1 MMNQYEAI
9 VGLSGSLGS
18 PSEQAFMR
26 STYGVRTMMTPPFLS
41 TCQDMKKSV
50 PVLHGNIVY
59 VAATEAEQFAEIRRL
74 ALRFRMDVPVVVL
87 ANDVVSAKAIYA
99 DCFTA
104 QDKAVHT
111 VQLFLEIDPVSGK
124 PADYSTVVK
133 EATRPKQSSLSRS
146 GSIWPITVSD
156 PFGGRGQD
164 YTVLKEEV
172 DNAGG
177 IMVIC
182 AAIPESQREWV
193 QWLGRT
199 ARSDRRGQFAVVLLK
214 DSSPLKTIDP
224 AVLAAHAAGAGA
236 YKPSLIDVLLDK
248 RDENIKTKLDTL
260 APELAHG
267 MRMHEVCYAFWQ
279 KQEGGCD
286 VAKWPADDD
295 QKSLREFITR
305 NGFMSTPE
313 AVAQF
318 GADTG
323 LAPTPAAYV
332 AQAKYCK

>member
-1 MMNQYEAI
+1 
-9 VGLSGSLGS
+9 
-18 PSEQAFMR
+18 
-26 STYGVRTMMTPPFLS
+26 MTPPFLS
-41 TCQDMKKSV
+41 TCQNMQKSV
-50 PVLHGNIVY
+50 PVLHNNVVR

-74 ALRFRMDVPVVVL
+74 ALRFRLDVPVVVL
-87 ANDVVSAKAIYA
+87 ANDVVSAKAIFS

-111 VQLFLEIDPVSGK
+111 VQLFLELDPVTGK
-124 PADYSTVVK
+124 PADYSKVVK
-133 EATRPKQSSLSRS
+133 EATRPKQSSLSSS
-146 GSIWPITVSD
+146 GSVWPITVSD

-172 DNAGG
+172 DKAGG

-182 AAIPESQREWV
+182 TAIPESQREWV

-199 ARSDRRGQFAVVLLK
+199 ARSDRRGQFSVVLLK
-214 DSSPLKTIDP
+214 DSSPLKDIDP
-224 AVLAAHAAGAGA
+224 KVLAEHAAGAGT
-236 YKPSLIDVLLDK
+236 YKPSLIDVLLEK
-248 RDENIKTKLDTL
+248 RDQNIKTKLDTL

-279 KQEGGCD
+279 THAGGCD
-286 VAKWPADDD
+286 VAKWPADDE
-295 QKSLREFITR
+295 QKALREFITS
-305 NGFMSTPE
+305 NGAKSTPE
-313 AVAQF
+313 AVAHF
-318 GADTG
+318 GANAG